1 MCIIYTHHN
10 YFLNNMLFY
19 IMNCNDRTDG
29 ASALNVIKQTSFKKY
44 KNKIDN
50 EWKTYADIFKKTYG
64 NNSDKNYYECA
75 NRNLSN
81 ILQELK
87 NATQGLDNIID
98 NNDTALTKR
107 LTELNLDT
115 KIDDLTTLN
124 EKYKQEKSKNT
135 ASFPMKQDIYDLNSK
150 EYLYFSFY
158 VMSIFTMIYFI
169 NIQVKQ

>member
-1 MCIIYTHHN
+1 
-10 YFLNNMLFY
+10 
-19 IMNCNDRTDG
+19 MNCNDRTDG
-29 ASALNVIKQTSFKKY
+29 ASALNVIKQTSFKQY

-87 NATQGLDNIID
+87 NAIQGLDNIID

-124 EKYKQEKSKNT
+124 EK
-135 ASFPMKQDIYDLNSK
+135 
-150 EYLYFSFY
+150 
-158 VMSIFTMIYFI
+158 
-169 NIQVKQ
+169 